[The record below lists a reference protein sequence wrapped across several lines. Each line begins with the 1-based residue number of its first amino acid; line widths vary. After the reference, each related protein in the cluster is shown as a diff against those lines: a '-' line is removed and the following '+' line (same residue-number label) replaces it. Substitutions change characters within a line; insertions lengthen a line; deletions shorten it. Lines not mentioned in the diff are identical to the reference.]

1 MQKALILYLA
11 AFFMTPE
18 FAGLTFDNLSWALEC
33 FGPVNWTVLGEDI
46 VWHIVKGIDSQ
57 PRGLVDER

>member
-1 MQKALILYLA
+1 
-11 AFFMTPE
+11 MTPE
-18 FAGLTFDNLSWALEC
+18 FAGLTFDNVSWTLEC

-57 PRGLVDER
+57 LRALVDER